1 MTTLYRVFRD
11 YDSIFFFSSWV
22 EICHCIVR
30 TTDTKTYMYI
40 HKNLT
45 YNNKCSSDEPGSVTS
60 RSFRKLG
67 QTDQP
72 TTGRRTDRVI
82 RKLQAKNLHTYIP
95 FFLFVIIF
103 KVELIG
109 IYICMNTSKSA
120 IKLYSIHRLLE
131 INNNDNNGKKRE
143 GGGGSTHQTYV

>member
-1 MTTLYRVFRD
+1 MLQYQLFLSKGRIIISFFII
-11 YDSIFFFSSWV
+11 SLFHFKIFLLLL
-22 EICHCIVR
+22 IC
-30 TTDTKTYMYI
+30 TK
-40 HKNLT
+40 HK
-45 YNNKCSSDEPGSVTS
+45 DRSVTS

-82 RKLQAKNLHTYIP
+82 EKLQAKNLHTYIP
-95 FFLFVIIF
+95 FFVFVIIF

-143 GGGGSTHQTYV
+143 GGGVSTYQTYV